1 MSLKGSH
8 DDAPDQA
15 DIPGLKDK
23 ALTAE
28 QKRALAAL
36 RRLDVLREKR
46 KETNKE
52 LKIEE
57 DEALEEAL
65 AALDGLGLQVGK
77 IGPAMFEA
85 SVVRKLKLK
94 IARRAL
100 KEGESA

>member
-1 MSLKGSH
+1 MALGSH
-8 DDAPDQA
+8 DENPEQVE
-15 DIPGLKDK
+15 IPGLKDK
-23 ALTAE
+23 ALSPQ
-28 QKRALAAL
+28 QKRALQAL

-46 KETNKE
+46 KESNKA

-94 IARRAL
+94 IAKRAL
-100 KEGESA
+100 KEGEAP